1 MTDTEPE
8 LYVPRPGAA
17 AWKALTWL
25 IGNPE
30 ATLLRKDIIDLTGI
44 AYSSVDM
51 VMQLPTAKGAL
62 VKTRNGEGQLGW
74 KLGIV
79 KLFRLDPL
87 PTEQFIPGEQPEAV
101 ERKPDG
107 VAKWTAKAPAR
118 AAFPP
123 PAPPAPRAPS
133 PAPAIVVAKPPAP
146 AEPPLPLVNVI
157 GRVVGI
163 CEGHGTV
170 WVATENGVFRYNE
183 KTADLMHVPFA
194 AQAR

>member
-74 KLGIV
+74 KLGMV
-79 KLFRLDPL
+79 KLFRLDPF
-87 PTEQFIPGEQPEAV
+87 PTEQFIPGEQPDAV
-101 ERKPDG
+101 VRKADG
-107 VAKWTAKAPAR
+107 VAKWTASAPAR
-118 AAFPP
+118 AAYPSP
-123 PAPPAPRAPS
+123 TPAPAPKPA
-133 PAPAIVVAKPPAP
+133 AIVVAPAP
-146 AEPPLPLVNVI
+146 APKPAPAPLANVI

-183 KTADLMHVPFA
+183 KAGDLMHVPFA
-194 AQAR
+194 A